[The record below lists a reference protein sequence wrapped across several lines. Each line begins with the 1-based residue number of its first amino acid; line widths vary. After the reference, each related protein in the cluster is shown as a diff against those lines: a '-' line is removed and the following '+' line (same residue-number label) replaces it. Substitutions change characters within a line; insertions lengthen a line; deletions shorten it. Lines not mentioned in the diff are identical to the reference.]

1 MSPDEIAKF
10 ILQIYNLPKTM
21 EVSEIIINRK

>member
-1 MSPDEIAKF
+1 MNTDDIAQLVF
-10 ILQIYNLPKTM
+10 QIYNLPKNM